1 MPNQSKKVLNK
12 YQSIQML
19 QKLKTQKIELLELDN
34 SSHLQEL
41 QKKLKSGL
49 KDKSFSI
56 LLIQEDKTWKASRL
70 ISTRENILS
79 GLE

>member
-1 MPNQSKKVLNK
+1 MPNQSRKVLNK
-12 YQSIQML
+12 YQAIQML

-56 LLIQEDKTWKASRL
+56 LLIQENKT
-70 ISTRENILS
+70 
-79 GLE
+79 

>member
-1 MPNQSKKVLNK
+1 MPNLSKKVLNK
-12 YQSIQML
+12 YQAIQML

-56 LLIQEDKTWKASRL
+56 LLIQENKT
-70 ISTRENILS
+70 
-79 GLE
+79 

>member
-12 YQSIQML
+12 YQAIQML

-41 QKKLKSGL
+41 QRKLKSGL
-49 KDKSFSI
+49 KDQSFSI
-56 LLIQEDKTWKASRL
+56 LLILENKT
-70 ISTRENILS
+70 
-79 GLE
+79 

>member
-12 YQSIQML
+12 YQAIQML

-56 LLIQEDKTWKASRL
+56 LLIQENKTWKASRL
-70 ISTRENILS
+70 ISTREKILS

>member
-12 YQSIQML
+12 YQAIQML
-19 QKLKTQKIELLELDN
+19 HKLKTQKIELLELDN

-56 LLIQEDKTWKASRL
+56 LLIQENKT
-70 ISTRENILS
+70 
-79 GLE
+79 

>member
-1 MPNQSKKVLNK
+1 MPNLSKKVLNK
-12 YQSIQML
+12 YQAIQML

-49 KDKSFSI
+49 KDKPFSI
-56 LLIQEDKTWKASRL
+56 LLILENKT
-70 ISTRENILS
+70 
-79 GLE
+79 

>member
-41 QKKLKSGL
+41 QRKLKSGL
-49 KDKSFSI
+49 KDQSFSI
-56 LLIQEDKTWKASRL
+56 LLILENKT
-70 ISTRENILS
+70 
-79 GLE
+79 

>member
-12 YQSIQML
+12 YQAIQML

-41 QKKLKSGL
+41 QKKLKSGP
-49 KDKSFSI
+49 KDKSFLI
-56 LLIQEDKTWKASRL
+56 LLIQENKS
-70 ISTRENILS
+70 
-79 GLE
+79 

>member
-12 YQSIQML
+12 YQANQML

-34 SSHLQEL
+34 SGHLQNL
-41 QKKLKSGL
+41 QKKLKSGP

-56 LLIQEDKTWKASRL
+56 LLIQENKT
-70 ISTRENILS
+70 
-79 GLE
+79 

>member
-1 MPNQSKKVLNK
+1 MPNQSKKVFNK
-12 YQSIQML
+12 YQS
-19 QKLKTQKIELLELDN
+19 TQKIELLELDN

-56 LLIQEDKTWKASRL
+56 LLIQENKT
-70 ISTRENILS
+70 
-79 GLE
+79 

>member
-1 MPNQSKKVLNK
+1 MPNLSKKVLNK
-12 YQSIQML
+12 YQAIQIL

-56 LLIQEDKTWKASRL
+56 LLIQENKTWKASRL

>member
-49 KDKSFSI
+49 KNKSFSI
-56 LLIQEDKTWKASRL
+56 LLIQENKTWKASRL
-70 ISTRENILS
+70 ISTKENILS

>member
-12 YQSIQML
+12 YQAIQML
-19 QKLKTQKIELLELDN
+19 QKLKLQKIKLLELDK

-56 LLIQEDKTWKASRL
+56 LLIQQDKT
-70 ISTRENILS
+70 
-79 GLE
+79 

>member
-12 YQSIQML
+12 YQANQML
-19 QKLKTQKIELLELDN
+19 QKLKTQKIELLKLDN
-34 SSHLQEL
+34 SSHLQNL

-56 LLIQEDKTWKASRL
+56 LLIQENKT
-70 ISTRENILS
+70 
-79 GLE
+79 

>member
-1 MPNQSKKVLNK
+1 MPNLSKKVLNK
-12 YQSIQML
+12 YQAIQIL

-56 LLIQEDKTWKASRL
+56 LLIQENKT
-70 ISTRENILS
+70 
-79 GLE
+79 

>member
-1 MPNQSKKVLNK
+1 MPNKAKKVLNK
-12 YQSIQML
+12 YQAIQIL

-56 LLIQEDKTWKASRL
+56 LLIQENKT
-70 ISTRENILS
+70 
-79 GLE
+79 

>member
-1 MPNQSKKVLNK
+1 MPNQAKKVLNK
-12 YQSIQML
+12 YQAIQML

-49 KDKSFSI
+49 KDKSLSI
-56 LLIQEDKTWKASRL
+56 LLIQDNKT
-70 ISTRENILS
+70 
-79 GLE
+79 

>member
-1 MPNQSKKVLNK
+1 MPNLSKKVLNK
-12 YQSIQML
+12 YQAIQML

-56 LLIQEDKTWKASRL
+56 LLIQQDKT
-70 ISTRENILS
+70 
-79 GLE
+79 